1 MLNAFSSDIFNE
13 KQIQKD
19 NASTERQGK
28 NRDDMRKTKS
38 KRKKTQIF
46 FETSTL
52 FFNFDIRKL
61 KYK

>member
-1 MLNAFSSDIFNE
+1 MLNAFSSDISNE